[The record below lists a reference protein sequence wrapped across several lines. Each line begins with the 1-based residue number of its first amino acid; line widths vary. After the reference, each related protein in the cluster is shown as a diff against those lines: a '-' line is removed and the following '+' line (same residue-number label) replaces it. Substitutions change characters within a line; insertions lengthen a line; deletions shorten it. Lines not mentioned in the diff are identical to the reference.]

1 MKFSIK
7 FVIESEFNNLSATER
22 EQVISDVREDIEE
35 VLSRYRGS
43 VKGFESFSA
52 GMLAAKEDLHG

>member
-7 FVIESEFNNLSATER
+7 FVIESEFDDLTATDR
-22 EQVISDVREDIEE
+22 EQVISDMREDIEE
-35 VLSRYRGS
+35 VLARYRGA

-52 GMLAAKEDLHG
+52 GILAT

>member
-7 FVIESEFNNLSATER
+7 FVIESEFTDLAADER
-22 EQVISDVREDIEE
+22 EQVISDMREDVEE
-35 VLSRYRGS
+35 VVSRYRGN

-52 GMLAAKEDLHG
+52 GMLAAQETE